1 MMLAGIGVGSLG
13 SLKVEL
19 GALGFDEI
27 TLRGQKTAPR
37 LLKKW
42 KFLSISDSVFMHNV

>member
-1 MMLAGIGVGSLG
+1 MVMMLAGIGVGSLG

-27 TLRGQKTAPR
+27 KRSENCAKTSEEMEVPFD
-37 LLKKW
+37 L
-42 KFLSISDSVFMHNV
+42 